1 MRSVAGLT
9 GRVWTLSGRARG
21 ELGGISREEFDAY
34 YEDYEKGLAI
44 MIVLSKPRA
53 FKPGVGL
60 GDIGLD
66 RAPWE
71 YRYVDR
77 IRLERIFMFV
87 EWGD

>member
-1 MRSVAGLT
+1 
-9 GRVWTLSGRARG
+9 
-21 ELGGISREEFDAY
+21 
-34 YEDYEKGLAI
+34 
-44 MIVLSKPRA
+44 MIIVSKPRV
-53 FKPGVGL
+53 FEPGVGL

-71 YRYVDR
+71 YGYVDR